1 MLVIMELER
10 WQLSP
15 HYLRGLTRLCLINCP
30 SQCTD
35 DDGDRWWTMKWW
47 WWWWHYP
54 LPSPRVPVCS
64 GKYDAMMV
72 MEMIAVLTIICYQ
85 TDEKSIITGRQ
96 QIIIYVTPRIFSR
109 ESCERNILLFIIFKI
124 FSFHFALGSFQKYGG
139 VLSW

>member
-1 MLVIMELER
+1 MTM
-10 WQLSP
+10 
-15 HYLRGLTRLCLINCP
+15 G
-30 SQCTD
+30 TD
-35 DDGDRWWTMKWW
+35 GGQWNDGGDGDTTQ
-47 WWWWHYP
+47 YP
-54 LPSPRVPVCS
+54 VPVCS
-64 GKYDAMMV
+64 SKYDAMMV